1 MGASGVVLSRTVCAS
16 EILEAFHRSPRP
28 TDFDMSLTHE
38 GFLSANES
46 ECFQIERCSQGLRPC
61 GGVE

>member
-38 GFLSANES
+38 VFLWANES
-46 ECFQIERCSQGLRPC
+46 ECLEIERCSQGLCPR
-61 GGVE
+61 GGVQ